1 MGAKDNVKSGGV
13 IPFDHK
19 DKEKTNHDKAQAW
32 HQRLRA
38 CASQNLTPELVHVL
52 FSAQIDGAKA
62 NWGYAGLPAF
72 KTWKNNYI
80 NIFKPGERPKK
91 PSKSVGSLHHTYKTR
106 VLRWKA
112 QLEKYEEKYRTFA
125 QKKQKAYAKLAEAQ
139 AWLYNQVD
147 TSFSETDSVCIKRYE
162 PSVL

>member
-1 MGAKDNVKSGGV
+1 MLLGSRMGAKDNVNSGGV

-38 CASQNLTPELVHVL
+38 CASQNLTPELVYVL

-72 KTWKNNYI
+72 KT
-80 NIFKPGERPKK
+80 
-91 PSKSVGSLHHTYKTR
+91 
-106 VLRWKA
+106 
-112 QLEKYEEKYRTFA
+112 
-125 QKKQKAYAKLAEAQ
+125 
-139 AWLYNQVD
+139 
-147 TSFSETDSVCIKRYE
+147 
-162 PSVL
+162 